1 MTIECA
7 FFGSL
12 GKNAQP
18 KTSASGARVRPGRH
32 RGGWHMASMKPATIK
47 PKVNGNARKKRY
59 DPAVIAAEAFMK
71 TLTEG
76 QIREMVRNLLIEKI
90 ESVTHPIIP
99 APF

>member
-47 PKVNGNARKKRY
+47 PKVRKPK
-59 DPAVIAAEAFMK
+59 
-71 TLTEG
+71 
-76 QIREMVRNLLIEKI
+76 EK
-90 ESVTHPIIP
+90 
-99 APF
+99 